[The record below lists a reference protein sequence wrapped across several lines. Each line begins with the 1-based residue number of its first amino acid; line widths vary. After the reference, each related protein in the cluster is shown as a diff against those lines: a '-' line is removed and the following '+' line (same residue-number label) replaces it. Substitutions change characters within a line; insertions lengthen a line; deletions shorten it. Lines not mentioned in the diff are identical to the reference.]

1 MKCSVVRSSVKD
13 FTYIYLLAGH
23 DFDDLP
29 ISLKK
34 VFGEPE
40 FVMDLELSRNRELAY
55 EDINQVMKNLA
66 EQGYHL
72 QMPPQED
79 ATGLLDLP
87 TKKETLL

>member
-1 MKCSVVRSSVKD
+1 MKCSVVRSNLKD
-13 FTYIYLLAGH
+13 FTYIYLLAGK
-23 DFDDLP
+23 DYEDLP

-40 FVMDLELSRNRELAY
+40 FVMDLELSPERKLAY
-55 EDINQVMKNLA
+55 EDINQVMQNL
-66 EQGYHL
+66 EHQGYHL

-87 TKKETLL
+87 AKKETLL